1 MIQTTVFYCRFLLLL
16 VSVQF
21 ILTMHPLRIIILS
34 LALFSLPEL
43 LNAQELK
50 AKVTVM
56 AARVATTVDRKIFT
70 TLQTQLNNFMN
81 NRKWTNDVFQEN
93 DKIECSFIINIES
106 AVEPNI
112 YKASLTIQAAR
123 PVFNASYQSALVNF
137 IDPEL
142 LFKYVEFQ
150 PVEFNENRVQG
161 TDAGVANLTAV
172 LAYYAYM
179 IIGLDYDSFSPK
191 SGESYFRKAQN
202 IVNNAPEGSK
212 IAGWRMF
219 DGLRN
224 RYWLNENLINTKFNI
239 IHDVIYTYYR
249 AGLDKMIEN
258 ENEARANI
266 LQALIQLN
274 ALNKENPNSMI
285 LQFFMQGKTTE
296 LIGIFKKG
304 SFEEKQKA
312 VELLS
317 LLDIPN
323 ANKYK
328 EELK

>member
-1 MIQTTVFYCRFLLLL
+1 MRKQFCLFLLICFALL
-16 VSVQF
+16 SKQLV
-21 ILTMHPLRIIILS
+21 
-34 LALFSLPEL
+34 
-43 LNAQELK
+43 AQELK

-81 NRKWTNDVFQEN
+81 NRKWTADVFRDNE
-93 DKIECSFIINIES
+93 KIECSFIVNIES
-106 AVEPNI
+106 AVEPNV
-112 YKASLTIQAAR
+112 YKASLTVQAAR

-161 TDAGVANLTAV
+161 VDAGVANLTAV

-191 SGESYFRKAQN
+191 TGEPYFRKAQN
-202 IVNNAPEGSK
+202 IVNNAPEGQR

-224 RYWLNENLINTKFNI
+224 RYWLNENLINAKFNI

-249 AGLDKMIEN
+249 AGLDKLYEN
-258 ENEARANI
+258 ENEARGNI

-274 ALNKENPNSMI
+274 AFNKENPNTMI
-285 LQFFMQGKTTE
+285 LQFFMQGKSNE

-304 SFEEKQKA
+304 TPEEKLKA
-312 VELLS
+312 IEILS

-323 ANKYK
+323 SNKYK

>member
-1 MIQTTVFYCRFLLLL
+1 MRKHFFLLIISV
-16 VSVQF
+16 VSFLNTAV
-21 ILTMHPLRIIILS
+21 
-34 LALFSLPEL
+34 
-43 LNAQELK
+43 NAQELK

-56 AARVATTVDRKIFT
+56 AGRVATTVDRKIFT

-81 NRKWTNDVFQEN
+81 NRKWTADVFREN
-93 DKIECSFIINIES
+93 EKIECSFIVNIES

-112 YKASLTIQAAR
+112 YKASLTVQAAR
-123 PVFNASYQSALVNF
+123 PVFNASYQAALVNF

-161 TDAGVANLTAV
+161 TDAAAANLTAV

-191 SGESYFRKAQN
+191 TGEPYFRKAQN
-202 IVNNAPEGSK
+202 IVNNAPEGQR

-239 IHDVIYTYYR
+239 IHDVVHTYYR
-249 AGLDKMIEN
+249 SGLDKLIEN
-258 ENEARANI
+258 ENEARANM
-266 LQALIQLN
+266 LQALIQLS
-274 ALNKENPNSMI
+274 AFNKENPNTMI
-285 LQFFMQGKTTE
+285 LQFFMQGKSNE
-296 LIGIFKKG
+296 LIGVFKKG
-304 SFEEKQKA
+304 TAEEKLKA
-312 VELLS
+312 VEILAF
-317 LLDIPN
+317 LDIPN

-328 EELK
+328 EEIK